1 MTSKYETQLAVQDD
15 KNNANKINDKRN
27 AKKVK
32 KHMTKNAME
41 RLVEDLISESMA
53 KGNFYICICN
63 FKFLKYETKCVS

>member
-1 MTSKYETQLAVQDD
+1 MQDD

-53 KGNFYICICN
+53 KGNVYKFIIFN
-63 FKFLKYETKCVS
+63 FGNLSQNVFLLIYLID